1 MTMIPEVPFSELVNR
16 PKATTAK
23 LAESRAHELRLRR
36 RDDVDLVLRESEADQ
51 QRTEMVNT
59 AARFLRAL
67 VPGGEEETNMAR
79 KIVGG
84 VFPWVRYLPEADV
97 QTFLAEFADVLR
109 ATEHFDNPAPAVHQF
124 VIEWQHTAE
133 VYADPE
139 VLAALTRERDPD
151 ADSGPVPPPF
161 GVVE

>member
-1 MTMIPEVPFSELVNR
+1 MAMIPEVPFSELINR

-59 AARFLRAL
+59 ATRFLRAL
-67 VPGGEEETNMAR
+67 VLGGEEKRRIALEVASE
-79 KIVGG
+79 
-84 VFPWVRYLPEADV
+84 VFPWMRFLPEQDAELFLV
-97 QTFLAEFADVLR
+97 ELAELLHSIEELD
-109 ATEHFDNPAPAVHQF
+109 TNAPLLTLVTQ
-124 VIEWQHTAE
+124 WKHTAE

-139 VLAALTRERDPD
+139 TLEALTRKQVPD
-151 ADSGPVPPPF
+151 ADFGLVPPSGKWDEP
-161 GVVE
+161 